1 MNGDGIWAFH
11 QHRIDR
17 MRLPRGE
24 PAAVTERDMSLSP
37 DAVQRY
43 ARHLTLPEFGEAGQE
58 RLLRSS
64 VLLIGAGG
72 LGSPLALYLAAA
84 GVGRLGIMDFDV
96 VDLSNLQRQII
107 HRTQD
112 IGTSKAKSAR
122 RAINDLNPSTVVDIY
137 EEGITSANALAII
150 GKYDVVIDGTDNFPT
165 RYLVNDACVL
175 LGKVNVYGSIYRFE
189 GQATVFDSRRDAQ
202 GKRRGPCYRCL
213 YPEPPP
219 PGEVPSC
226 AEGGVLGVLPG
237 MIAMIQATEA
247 IKVLAGIGK
256 SLVGRFLR
264 YDAMNMEY
272 RQLHLRWRADCP
284 VCGDHPTVT
293 ALIDYQEFCGLKR
306 GESAPSED
314 ITIEPAAYAELRE
327 AGTEHLLLDVREPFE
342 LRICQIEG
350 NLNIPLGQ
358 LPSRL
363 DEIAAWKGKLVVTQC
378 KSGMRSMK
386 ALDTLRKHGFTKVK
400 NLTGGILRWGNEV
413 DPSISAY

>member
-1 MNGDGIWAFH
+1 MT
-11 QHRIDR
+11 
-17 MRLPRGE
+17 LTPE
-24 PAAVTERDMSLSP
+24 AA
-37 DAVQRY
+37 QRY

-72 LGSPLALYLAAA
+72 LGSPLAIYLAAA
-84 GVGRLGIMDFDV
+84 GIGRLGIMDFDV

-112 IGTSKAKSAR
+112 VGTNKAKSAR
-122 RAINDLNPSTVVDIY
+122 RAVNDLNPGTVVDIY
-137 EEGITSANALAII
+137 EEGITSANALDII

-165 RYLVNDACVL
+165 RYLVNDACVM
-175 LGKVNVYGSIYRFE
+175 LGKVNIYGSIYRFE
-189 GQATVFDSRRDAQ
+189 GQATVFDGRKDAH
-202 GKRRGPCYRCL
+202 GKRNGPCYRCL

-237 MIAMIQATEA
+237 MVAMIQATEA

-256 SLVGRFLR
+256 PLVGRFLR
-264 YDAMNMEY
+264 YDALNMEF
-272 RQLHLRWRADCP
+272 RQLRLRWRSDCP
-284 VCGDHPTVT
+284 VCGEHPTVT
-293 ALIDYQEFCGLKR
+293 ELIDYQEFCGLKR
-306 GESAPSED
+306 GESETDSAALEIAPTD
-314 ITIEPAAYAELRE
+314 YAELRDE
-327 AGTEHLLLDVREPFE
+327 GKEHLLLDVREPFE
-342 LRICQIEG
+342 LRICQIDG

-358 LPSRL
+358 LPARL
-363 DEIAAWKGKLVVTQC
+363 DEIATWRNKLVVTQC
-378 KSGMRSMK
+378 KSGMRSRK